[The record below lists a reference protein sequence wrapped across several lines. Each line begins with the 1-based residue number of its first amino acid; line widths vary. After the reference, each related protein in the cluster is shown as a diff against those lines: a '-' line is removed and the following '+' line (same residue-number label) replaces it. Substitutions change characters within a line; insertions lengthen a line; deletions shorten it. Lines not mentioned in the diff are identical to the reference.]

1 MEQKTSLL
9 EQLRIERP
17 PAAPV
22 GTGGRGG
29 RTGVILGI
37 VVVALAAG
45 GGFAYWKVSQ
55 AGAVPVQEVVARAI
69 SSGSTDSPVVGS
81 LLDAS
86 GYVVAMRDAVVSSQ
100 LIARVD
106 AVPIEAGEKVKQGQI
121 VARLDDSMYRASLEQ
136 SVVQVAAARA
146 TLAQAKLAAD
156 DARPTYAREQKE
168 LAAGL
173 ISQDTFDTT
182 KASYDAAQAAVEV
195 DAENLAAAEAAVV
208 VNQRN
213 LDYTVIRA
221 PFDGIV
227 TAKDAQPGQIV
238 SYSFS
243 SGGGIA
249 EIVDMNSLEVDVDVS
264 ENYISRVHAG
274 QPATITLDA
283 YPDWHIPAHVI
294 AIVPTADKSKA
305 TVSVRVGFKPGDPRV
320 LPQMGARVSFLA
332 DAPAGD
338 SSSADSTASG
348 ASGASGSS
356 TSGPSGAGNTAVT
369 VPSAAVET
377 NTDPST
383 GTVFV
388 IAGDTVAGRAVRLG
402 ARSGDNQWILSGL
415 DPGANVAIGD
425 FSKLHDGV
433 RVRITQ

>member
-1 MEQKTSLL
+1 MDQKSSLL
-9 EQLRIERP
+9 EQLKIDRP
-17 PAAPV
+17 PAEPAS
-22 GTGGRGG
+22 TGGRRGA
-29 RTGVILGI
+29 TGLIIGI
-37 VVVALAAG
+37 AVVVLAAG
-45 GGFAYWKVSQ
+45 GAVAYWKVSQ
-55 AGAVPVQEVVARAI
+55 ADAVPVQAVTARALT
-69 SSGSTDSPVVGS
+69 SSGTGSPVVGS

-86 GYVVAMRDAVVSSQ
+86 GYVVAMREATVSSQ
-100 LIARVD
+100 LIDRVD
-106 AVPIEAGEKVKQGQI
+106 DVLVQAGEKVKKGQI
-121 VARLDDSMYRASLEQ
+121 IAKLDEGPLRATLEQ
-136 SVVQVAAARA
+136 SVEQVAAARA
-146 TLAQAKLAAD
+146 TLEQAKLAAQ
-156 DARPTYAREQKE
+156 DAGPLYVRQEKE

-173 ISQDTFDTT
+173 ISQDTFDAT
-182 KASYDAAQAAVEV
+182 KASYDSEQAAVGV
-195 DAENLAAAEAAVV
+195 AEGNLAADQAAVV

-213 LDYTVIRA
+213 LDYTTIRA
-221 PFDGIV
+221 PFDGVV

-243 SGGGIA
+243 SGGGICD
-249 EIVDMNSLEVDVDVS
+249 IVDMTSLEVDVDVS

-283 YPDWHIPAHVI
+283 YPDWHIPAEVI
-294 AIVPTADKSKA
+294 AIIPTADKSKA
-305 TVSVRVGFKPGDPRV
+305 TVSVRVGFKQKGDPRV

-332 DAPAGD
+332 DAPSASASTAG
-338 SSSADSTASG
+338 STASG
-348 ASGASGSS
+348 SSASGSP
-356 TSGPSGAGNTAVT
+356 TAGNTVVT

-377 NTDPST
+377 GSDTST

-388 IAGDTVAGRAVRLG
+388 IDGNTVAGHSVRLG